1 MKEREL
7 RKIAKCALCRKQFGH
22 EGLPLFWRVKIER
35 YGVDMNAIQ
44 RQTGLALMFGGN
56 GAIAAVMGP
65 DEDMAKRIG
74 DATEFTVCEKCA
86 ISQEYSIAG
95 LDEFASTAA
104 TGKSSDE

>member
-7 RKIAKCALCRKQFGH
+7 REIAKCALCHQPFGH

-35 YGVDMNAIQ
+35 YGVDLAAVQ
-44 RQTGLALMFGGN
+44 RQTGLAMMFNGN

-74 DATEFTVCEKCA
+74 DSTEFTVCEKCA
-86 ISQEYSIAG
+86 LSQEYSIAG
-95 LDEFASTAA
+95 LDELA
-104 TGKSSDE
+104 TSDE